1 LADDDLQRRLASNEA
16 VYRQV
21 NEGIERGQWPGEEGA
36 PVGFRCEC
44 ARLGCNLLLELTLAE
59 YKHVRSAPRR
69 FVMISGHELPALEVV
84 IERRPGY
91 VIVEKQDEA
100 GEHAVESDPRS

>member
-1 LADDDLQRRLASNEA
+1 LADDDLQQRLASNEA

-21 NEGIERGQWPGEEGA
+21 NEGIERGQWPGEEAA

-59 YKHVRSAPRR
+59 YEHVRSAPRR
-69 FVMISGHELPALEVV
+69 FVMISGHELPAFEVV